1 MHTRTHVV
9 WSKYSNSPSHRQD
22 MMGQGMCCGDM
33 CMTPEAAS
41 MTSGPLAPL
50 GMMRMMGEGHMDART
65 RGRMLQLQG
74 ELLKAMGEVMI
85 KHGQAM
91 NGEQ

>member
-1 MHTRTHVV
+1 
-9 WSKYSNSPSHRQD
+9 
-22 MMGQGMCCGDM
+22 
-33 CMTPEAAS
+33 

-50 GMMRMMGEGHMDART
+50 GLMRMMGEGHMDPRT

-74 ELLKAMGEVMI
+74 ELLKAMGEVMM

-91 NGEQ
+91 SGEP